1 MVTSGINSNCTEF
14 SFKNFGGVLVYRNVV
29 AILVLDFLVALC
41 TVVTNTVFLLTMIK
55 TTALHSPANV
65 AVSALFACD
74 LIVGLFAQSLYLA
87 ILFSIKDGRVTSH
100 ALELAFETVFL
111 LCSGF
116 SSLIVALVSFD
127 RYYAVCRPYKYRRV
141 ITSSKFIKLIIFCSV
156 IWSIFVASLLASQNL
171 FEISQWVFFILIL
184 SVMVIVL
191 CSYYSILR
199 VIQGQRQTA
208 PMIGCVSV
216 TGSSDQS
223 VAKRE
228 KKHSR
233 IMGLIIG
240 VFLALHLPYLGFTI
254 YFVGWRVP
262 LCSDSVLVM
271 YLWDEFFLLLSSC
284 TNPILY
290 GLKRKDISSAALN
303 MLKC

>member
-1 MVTSGINSNCTEF
+1 MVFSGLNSNCTEF
-14 SFKNFGGVLVYRNVV
+14 SFKNCGGALVYENVV
-29 AILVLDFLVALC
+29 AILVLDMFVALC
-41 TVVTNTVFLLTMIK
+41 TVVTNAIFLLTMIK

-65 AVSALFACD
+65 VVSALFACD

-87 ILFSIKDGRVTSH
+87 ILFSIKDGCTTNH
-100 ALELAFETVFL
+100 AVKVAFEAIFL

-116 SSLIVALVSFD
+116 SSFIVALVSFD
-127 RYYAVCRPYKYRRV
+127 RYYAVCHPYKYRRI
-141 ITSSKFIKLIIFCSV
+141 ITSSKFIKLIIFCSS

-171 FEISQWVFFILIL
+171 FEISQWVFFVLIV

-199 VIQGQRQTA
+199 VIQGQRRTT
-208 PMIGCVSV
+208 PTIGCISI
-216 TGSSDQS
+216 TSSSDQS
-223 VAKRE
+223 VIKRE
-228 KKHSR
+228 KKHSC

-240 VFLALHLPYLGFTI
+240 VFLILHLPYLGFTI
-254 YFVGWRVP
+254 YFVGWKVP
-262 LCSDSVLVM
+262 LCSDSVFVM

-303 MLKC
+303 MLKY